1 MAEISLAAPTDG
13 EAPRL
18 PSSSIGPIALAGL
31 LAIVVFFGGFG
42 GWAALAPLDGAIV
55 ADGIVSVDGNRKSVE
70 HLEGGIVKRVLV
82 KDGARIEQGAPLVVL
97 DDARL
102 RAQVEIFT
110 QQMLQARASEARLVA
125 ERDGAA
131 LITFPDDLATSTDAA
146 IRKIVASQM
155 GEFESRRAA
164 LAGAEQVLR
173 HRIEDFSR
181 QIDGKRA
188 RRAAVVDQLASVEGE
203 QQSLA
208 KLLGKGLTTKERL
221 LSLDR
226 SAAGLKADLLDYDS
240 AIASAEE
247 NIAETEAQIAQL
259 GRDRSTEVA
268 SGLADIQAKLLDLG
282 PSLENARAALERTV
296 VRAPYAGTI
305 VGLQVFSTGAVI
317 PPGGRILDIVP
328 DRQSLVVEA
337 RVRVE
342 DITELATG
350 AAAEVHLANLRHLYV
365 PTLHGKVVSVSAD
378 RLTDQRTGLAYFS
391 AEIEIDPQELATRK
405 DVMLYP
411 GMQAQVMV
419 VTERRTALEYL
430 LSPLIAALDSAFRQG

>member
-1 MAEISLAAPTDG
+1 MAEISLGARAAG

-131 LITFPDDLATSTDAA
+131 SITFPDDLATSTDADV
-146 IRKIVASQM
+146 RKIVASQM

-188 RRAAVVDQLASVEGE
+188 RRAAVVDQLASVDGE

-296 VRAPYAGTI
+296 VRAPYTGTI

-378 RLTDQRTGLAYFS
+378 RLTDQRTGLAYYS

-405 DVMLYP
+405 DVTLYP